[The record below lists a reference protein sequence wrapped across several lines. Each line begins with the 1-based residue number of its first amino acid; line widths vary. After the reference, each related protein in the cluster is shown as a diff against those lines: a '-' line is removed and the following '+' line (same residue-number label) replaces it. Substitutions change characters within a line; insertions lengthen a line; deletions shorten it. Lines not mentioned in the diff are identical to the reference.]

1 MIHFA
6 PKDKRAFRNMYK
18 RVGILLLFIFLL
30 LLFYLPNFTVYGG
43 IGFVTYEEAF
53 SYFEG
58 AMGKMLKS
66 LISGNAV
73 LLPIKL
79 VFLPFLFAWNCHRP
93 GCASAGL
100 LFIVV
105 YYTFIFYVTILL
117 THKLSKKSTN
127 R

>member
-1 MIHFA
+1 MIHFT
-6 PKDKRAFRNMYK
+6 PKDKRAYRNMYK
-18 RVGILLLFIFLL
+18 RVGFLLLFIFLL
-30 LLFYLPNFTVYGG
+30 LVFYIPGFTMYGG

-58 AMGKMLKS
+58 AMGKMLNS

-79 VFLPFLFAWNCHRP
+79 AFLPFLFVLNCHRP
-93 GCASAGL
+93 GCAWAEL

-105 YYTFIFYVTILL
+105 YYSFMFYVTILL